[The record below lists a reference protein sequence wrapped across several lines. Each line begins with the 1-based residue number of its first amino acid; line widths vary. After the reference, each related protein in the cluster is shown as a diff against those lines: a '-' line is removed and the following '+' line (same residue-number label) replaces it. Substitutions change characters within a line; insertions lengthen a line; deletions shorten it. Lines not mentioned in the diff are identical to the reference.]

1 MKILKSLPLSIIL
14 FSLSFAQFYNVDIE
28 TTGQS
33 QLIIFQDAITG
44 LEAGDEIGIFD
55 NNGIVGSGGNTGELL
70 VGPAPEEGQS
80 TTLLWTGEQ
89 LEGVAISSVDLSQFG
104 GPILPGYQDGN
115 PVIVKVY
122 RSSTG
127 VEYDTNLSFSAGTGT
142 YGDLFM
148 AVSEVEL
155 IGGSGSDCEDA
166 GSSLGFSCDQI
177 INSFGFACDGTFG

>member
-1 MKILKSLPLSIIL
+1 
-14 FSLSFAQFYNVDIE
+14 
-28 TTGQS
+28 
-33 QLIIFQDAITG
+33 
-44 LEAGDEIGIFD
+44 
-55 NNGIVGSGGNTGELL
+55 TGELL

-115 PVIVKVY
+115 PVIIKVY

-127 VEYDTNLSFSAGTGT
+127 VEYDANLSFSAGTGT

-155 IGGSGSDCEDA
+155 IGGGGGSDCEDI
-166 GSSLGFSCDQI
+166 GSSIGQGFDCDTILNVFDFSCDEVFGSDLVGDI
-177 INSFGFACDGTFG
+177 CPASCDLCDDEPGGITDGCDLPDNNLYITPEGAVLYNSTDAIGGFQFNIDGA